1 MLGEKLESVPDES
14 GSDIGPFVA
23 FRSWRDAL
31 GKDFTL
37 GCYNGDFE
45 VGSTEVDAD
54 DLLFVT
60 AWIGFLLSRRAHS
73 VSAPKLR
80 IILYILII
88 IRIFKDKNKA
98 FRASF
103 CAHPGNQ
110 LRDFGIY
117 E

>member
-1 MLGEKLESVPDES
+1 MLGDKLASVPDQS
-14 GSDIGPFVA
+14 GSDIRPFVA
-23 FRSWRDAL
+23 VRSWRDAL

-37 GCYNGDFE
+37 GCYNGDLE
-45 VGSTEVDAD
+45 VGAADVNAD

-60 AWIGFLLSRRAHS
+60 AWNGSLLSRRAHS

-80 IILYILII
+80 IFFYILII

-103 CAHPGNQ
+103 CAPLGNQ
-110 LRDFGIY
+110 LRDYGIY